1 MAALCKMRFD
11 VDQAF
16 RFFSRGQE
24 GKLAESQKLLKH
36 NNACVITQDEGKAKT
51 TIGD

>member
-16 RFFSRGQE
+16 RLFSRGQE
-24 GKLAESQKLLKH
+24 DAQAGKLARKPTLK
-36 NNACVITQDEGKAKT
+36 IS
-51 TIGD
+51 